1 MSGVQHYE
9 TAAGAG
15 GEAGGAAC
23 SSAPARSDKLGT
35 QESSSCQSLYIDTV
49 KKSIFRA

>member
-9 TAAGAG
+9 AAAGAG